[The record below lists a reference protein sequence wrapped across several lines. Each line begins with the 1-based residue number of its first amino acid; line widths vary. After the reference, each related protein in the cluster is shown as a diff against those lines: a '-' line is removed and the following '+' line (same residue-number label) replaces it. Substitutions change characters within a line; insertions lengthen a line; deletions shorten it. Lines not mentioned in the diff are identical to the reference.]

1 MMPKGYLVGTIKV
14 HDKEKFPEFSAMS
27 SPVISEYGG
36 TVLVRNPTL
45 EVREGRESGIVVV
58 IEFENIEHARNFYES
73 EKYTEAKKVR
83 ELASEAQLILVEGV

>member
-1 MMPKGYLVGTIKV
+1 MMSKGYLVGNIKV